1 MKKLTFVVAFI
12 FAIHCTSS
20 AQENVLWKFKTE
32 NRVYSSPI
40 IDTDFIYF
48 GSGDHTFYA
57 LNKKTGKLA
66 WKYKT
71 QGEVH
76 SSPSIKNNTLFFGSA
91 DGNLYALN
99 KQTGKLI
106 WKFKSN
112 GEKMYGLWDYYLS
125 SPKVNGNT
133 VYWGS
138 GDGHLYAINSQ
149 TGSVEWKYKTD
160 NVLHATPIFYKNA
173 VLIGGFDGYFYSINK
188 DKGTLNWKFKTIGA
202 RYFPKGEI
210 QRAATIDNGIVY
222 FGSRDYNLY
231 ALNAETGR
239 GAWNLKQ
246 PQGWITAKPIV
257 YKGNVYVGTSDAHIF
272 YSINKDSGIV
282 NWTIPTVMR
291 VYGTATISKDI
302 VYFGT
307 FDGRVMGIDH
317 LTGKTKFEFQTQKSK
332 DNYKTIFNEKGA
344 FKEGFVLYGKDYIE
358 VEAKIHSLGSVLSSP
373 LVENEHIYFGSS
385 DGYMYAVKLK

>member
-1 MKKLTFVVAFI
+1 MKNLTFVIAFI
-12 FAIHCTSS
+12 FAINFTTT

-40 IDTDFIYF
+40 IDNDFIYF
-48 GSGDHTFYA
+48 GSGDSTFYA

-76 SSPSIKNNTLFFGSA
+76 SSPSIKNNTVFFGSA

-99 KQTGKLI
+99 KQTGKII

-125 SPKVNGNT
+125 SPKINGNT

-138 GDGHLYAINSQ
+138 GDGHVYAVNSL
-149 TGSVEWKYKTD
+149 TGNVEWKYKTE
-160 NVLHATPIFYKNA
+160 NVVHATPVFYKNA
-173 VLIGGFDGYFYSINK
+173 VLIGSFDGYFYSLDK
-188 DKGTLNWKFKTIGA
+188 DNGALNWKFKTIGA

-239 GAWNLKQ
+239 GVWNLKQ

-257 YKGNVYVGTSDAHIF
+257 HNGNVYVGTSDAHIF

-282 NWTIPTVMR
+282 NWTIPTIMR
-291 VYGTATISKDI
+291 VYGTATINKDI

-317 LTGKTKFEFQTQKSK
+317 LTGETKFEYQTQKSK
-332 DNYKTIFNEKGA
+332 DNYKTIFNEKGE
-344 FKEGFVLYGKDYIE
+344 FKKGFVLYGKDYLE
-358 VEAKIHSLGSVLSSP
+358 VEARIHSLGSILSSP
-373 LVENEHIYFGSS
+373 LIENQHIYFGSS
-385 DGYMYAVKLK
+385 DGYMYALKLK